1 MGSFQ
6 SKRNIEV
13 EVEESNKNDTD
24 DFFIV
29 RKKVFT
35 IEDYL
40 INLKS
45 PNILPTIYEDEKEYK
60 DYDVDFMEN
69 YQKQKLDDVCGI

>member
-6 SKRNIEV
+6 SKRNNEV
-13 EVEESNKNDTD
+13 ESNKNDTD

>member
-6 SKRNIEV
+6 SKRNNEV

>member
-13 EVEESNKNDTD
+13 DEESNKNDTD

>member
-6 SKRNIEV
+6 SKRNI
-13 EVEESNKNDTD
+13 EESNKNDTD